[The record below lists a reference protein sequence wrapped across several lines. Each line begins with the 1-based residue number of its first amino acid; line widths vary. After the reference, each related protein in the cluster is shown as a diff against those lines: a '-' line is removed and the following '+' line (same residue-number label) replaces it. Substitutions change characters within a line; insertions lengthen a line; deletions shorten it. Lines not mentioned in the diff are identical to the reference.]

1 MNLNPIIHAARVANK
16 LHDGQVR
23 KYTLRS
29 YIEHP
34 GRVAAR
40 ISRHPRADE
49 TWVAAAWLHDV
60 LEDCA
65 IDANQLAEK
74 LIGEMRI
81 KTTGEIVMIV
91 RELTNPSK
99 AHPELNRN
107 ARKAMDR
114 AHLAECSLAARC
126 IKLADRID
134 NLNEMDGA
142 PLSFLK
148 LYHDESVALS
158 AALEGTDPVLEQE
171 LHAAT
176 MYVLGVVHARQ
187 LLEVRAAN
195 KESPPNPF
203 YHNAT
208 EHHPSGW
215 YFRDESDDMRGP
227 YTNKIVADAAL
238 AAYCAHL

>member
-1 MNLNPIIHAARVANK
+1 MNPIIHAARLATK
-16 LHDGQVR
+16 LHDGQTR
-23 KYTLRS
+23 KYTNRP

-34 GRVAAR
+34 GRVQAR
-40 ISRHPRADE
+40 IIRHPRADE
-49 TWVAAAWLHDV
+49 TWAAAALLHDV
-60 LEDCA
+60 LEDCD
-65 IDANQLAEK
+65 IDAARLLEK
-74 LIGEMRI
+74 LSEGMLI
-81 KTTGEIVMIV
+81 KTAAAIVSIV

-99 AHPELNRN
+99 QHPQLNRT

-114 AHLAECSLAARC
+114 AHLRDCSLAARC

-134 NLNEMDGA
+134 NLREMEGA
-142 PLSFLK
+142 PLSFLM

-215 YFRDESDDMRGP
+215 YFYDESEDMHGP
-227 YTNKIVADAAL
+227 FTNKIVADAAL
-238 AAYCAHL
+238 AAYCAAL